1 MKTIELIGN
10 KLEVVLLH
18 TALTELLERI
28 NDENDKYEVGSLVG
42 DLIEQVEYIHATWED
57 N

>member
-10 KLEVVLLH
+10 KIEVVLLH
-18 TALTELLERI
+18 TALIELLERI
-28 NDENDKYEVGSLVG
+28 NDENDKYEVGILVG
-42 DLIEQVEYIHATWED
+42 DLIEQVEYIHAIWED